1 MDRDERIK
9 MLLDMQEHPEQFS
22 ETALERL
29 LNDTE
34 SQELMKAT
42 AQLKRAM
49 NNDEFTMSEEDVEN
63 DWYDFAS
70 AHFAEQK
77 TERSWLKIA
86 ATIIGVLFMTGVVF
100 AAIHV
105 IRNNTSIQKT
115 EQKELPVVQQT
126 VSTDTV
132 NTTTIVESE
141 PVIFDNISLDII
153 TKEIAAYYK
162 TEMDLQNEQAKQL
175 RFYFVWK
182 QDDSLQEVVEKLN
195 MFEQVDITIEN
206 DKLIVR

>member
-22 ETALERL
+22 ETELEQL

-34 SQELMKAT
+34 SQELIEAT

-49 NNDEFTMSEEDVEN
+49 KNDKFTMSEEDVEN
-63 DWYDFAS
+63 DWQAFTS
-70 AHFAEQK
+70 ARFSEQRD
-77 TERSWLKIA
+77 ERSWLKIA
-86 ATIIGVLFMTGVVF
+86 ATFIGVLFMTGVVF

-115 EQKELPVVQQT
+115 EQKEQPVIQQA
-126 VSTDTV
+126 VPADTV
-132 NTTTIVESE
+132 NITTIVESE
-141 PVIFDNISLDII
+141 PVILDNISLDVIA
-153 TKEIAAYYK
+153 KEIAAYYNI
-162 TEMDLQNEQAKQL
+162 EMDLQNEQARQL

-195 MFEQVDITIEN
+195 MFEHVDIVIEN